1 MSFKPPPSVGLG
13 NLGTSWNL
21 GDHKIRDAL
30 GGLLYFFLAARQWP
44 ADKFWGF
51 DGFARGARRAAAI
64 LKDTMETL
72 KARDI
77 AAEMPVESRLLYS

>member
-30 GGLLYFFLAARQWP
+30 GGLLCFFSAARRGMRIN
-44 ADKFWGF
+44 FG
-51 DGFARGARRAAAI
+51 GSTGLHGGARRAAAI

-77 AAEMPVESRLLYS
+77 AAEMPVEYL